1 MFHAGPRHKENGA
14 VRSKHDNV
22 TFLERVHRESTSP
35 ARATPLLRKLR
46 PHSPADA
53 RSLRLEGES
62 HPEFPLERLCSHLY
76 EPFQLTFARNAQQH
90 FAAREDVEVVAS
102 HQGLMIR
109 GETEDSIEAATV
121 VLKDLY
127 GSDLRIGAPRIRYHL
142 GRSLEQPWMGLRV
155 RCKPGY
161 LDAVNADLMDRKA
174 TIVNCDVDSA
184 QCIIQARAPL
194 ASILGYRL
202 ALEMI
207 TSGTA
212 QHAIW
217 LSHYAP
223 VESTPP
229 DGEAA

>member
-1 MFHAGPRHKENGA
+1 

-22 TFLERVHRESTSP
+22 TFVEHVHRESTITARTKPLRRKVRPLSP
-35 ARATPLLRKLR
+35 SVAE
-46 PHSPADA
+46 
-53 RSLRLEGES
+53 SLRLQGES
-62 HPEFPLERLCSHLY
+62 HPEFPLERLCSHLH

-90 FAAREDVEVVAS
+90 FVTREDVEVAAS
-102 HQGLMIR
+102 HKGLTIR
-109 GETEDSIEAATV
+109 GETEDSVNAATV
-121 VLKDLY
+121 ILKDLY
-127 GSDLRIGAPRIRYHL
+127 GSNVRIGPPTIRYHL

-155 RCKPGY
+155 RCKAEH
-161 LDAVNADLMDRKA
+161 LDAVTADLMDREA
-174 TIVNCDVDSA
+174 AIVSSDIESA
-184 QCIIQARAPL
+184 QSVIQARAPF
-194 ASILGYRL
+194 ASLLGYRL

-223 VESTPP
+223 IENTPP

>member
-1 MFHAGPRHKENGA
+1 M
-14 VRSKHDNV
+14 RSKHDNV
-22 TFLERVHRESTSP
+22 TFLERVHRVSTIT

-46 PHSPADA
+46 PSSPADA
-53 RSLRLEGES
+53 ESLRLEAES

-90 FAAREDVEVVAS
+90 FVAREDVEVVAS
-102 HQGLMIR
+102 HQGLTIR
-109 GETEDSIEAATV
+109 GETEDSIDAATV
-121 VLKDLY
+121 ILKDLY
-127 GSDLRIGAPRIRYHL
+127 GPDLRIGPPAIRYHL

-155 RCKPGY
+155 KCKPGH
-161 LDAVNADLMDRKA
+161 LDAVNADLIDRRA
-174 TIVNCDVDSA
+174 TIVSCDVDSA
-184 QCIIQARAPL
+184 QYVIQARAPL
-194 ASILGYRL
+194 ACILGYRL
-202 ALEMI
+202 SLELI

-223 VESTPP
+223 VEGTPP

>member
-1 MFHAGPRHKENGA
+1 MPTPRHKENRA

-22 TFLERVHRESTSP
+22 TFLERVRRENTIT
-35 ARATPLLRKLR
+35 ARATPLRRNLR
-46 PHSPADA
+46 PLSPADA
-53 RSLRLEGES
+53 ESLRLEGES

-90 FAAREDVEVVAS
+90 FVAREDVEVAAS
-102 HQGLMIR
+102 HQGLTIR
-109 GETEDSIEAATV
+109 AETEDSIDAATV
-121 VLKDLY
+121 ILKDLY
-127 GSDLRIGAPRIRYHL
+127 DSDLRIGPPTIRYHL

-155 RCKPGY
+155 RCKPEH
-161 LDAVNADLMDRKA
+161 LDAVNADLIDRDA
-174 TIVNCDVDSA
+174 TIVSCDIESA
-184 QCIIQARAPL
+184 QSVIQARAPL
-194 ASILGYRL
+194 ASLLGYRL

-207 TSGTA
+207 ASGTA

-223 VESTPP
+223 IENTPP